1 MKTQLSKIYFFAVIA
16 LALSGFISSAIA
28 LGLGFIFTL
37 FFEHPFL
44 EKNQKSIHLL
54 LKISVVGLG
63 FGMALVETIQTSIS
77 SFGLTSFCIFSTVS
91 LGVILSRYLKL
102 DKSLGHLI
110 TSGTSICGGSA
121 IAAISP
127 IIKANTKT
135 ISMALGVVFFLNA
148 VALIIFP
155 YLGHFIGLSQ
165 HQFGLW
171 CAVAIHDTSSV
182 VGAALTFGEE
192 ALKIATTV
200 KLSRT
205 LWIIPMSI
213 FSMFLFKNSG
223 QKIKFPLFILFFL
236 VAILINSADILPV
249 VITTTIV
256 TISKHLL
263 VVTLFLVG
271 TTISI
276 SDLKTTGWKPM
287 IFASTL
293 WIFVSS
299 ISLCYI
305 LYFFK

>member
-1 MKTQLSKIYFFAVIA
+1 MKTHLSKIYFFAVIA
-16 LALSGFISSAIA
+16 LALAGQISSPMA
-28 LGLGFIFTL
+28 LGLGFVFTL
-37 FFEHPFL
+37 FFKHPFL
-44 EKNQKSIHLL
+44 EKSQKSINFL
-54 LKISVVGLG
+54 LKIAVIGLG

-77 SFGLTSFCIFSTVS
+77 SFGLTLFCVLLTVS
-91 LGVILSRYLKL
+91 FGLLLAKYLHL

-127 IIKANTKT
+127 IIKADTKT
-135 ISMALGVVFFLNA
+135 ITMALGVVFFLNA
-148 VALIIFP
+148 IALVIFP
-155 YLGHFIGLSQ
+155 YLGHFFGLNQ

-182 VGAALTFGEE
+182 VGAALSYGED

-213 FSMFLFKNSG
+213 VSMFLFKNSG
-223 QKIKFPLFILFFL
+223 QKIKFPLFILLFI
-236 VAILINSADILPV
+236 VAILIHSANLLPDTL
-249 VITTTIV
+249 TTSFV
-256 TISKHLL
+256 SISKHLL

-271 TTISI
+271 TTMSV

-287 IFASTL
+287 AFATTL
-293 WIFVSS
+293 WIFVSA

-305 LYFFK
+305 LYFSV

>member
-1 MKTQLSKIYFFAVIA
+1 MKTHLSKIYFFVVIA
-16 LALSGFISSAIA
+16 LALAGQISSPVA

-44 EKNQKSIHLL
+44 EKSQKSIHFL

-63 FGMALVETIQTSIS
+63 FGMALIETIQTSIS
-77 SFGLTSFCIFSTVS
+77 SFGLTLFCVFFTVS
-91 LGVILSRYLKL
+91 LGVLLARYLHL
-102 DKSLGHLI
+102 DKSLSHLI

-127 IIKANTKT
+127 IIKADTKT

-148 VALIIFP
+148 VALIVFP
-155 YLGHFIGLSQ
+155 YLGHFIGLNQ

-171 CAVAIHDTSSV
+171 CAVAVHDTSSV
-182 VGAALTFGEE
+182 VGAALSYGDE

-213 FSMFLFKNSG
+213 FSMFIFKNSG
-223 QKIKFPLFILFFL
+223 QKIKFPLFILLFL
-236 VAILINSADILPV
+236 VAILINSSNILPQAL
-249 VITTTIV
+249 TTTFV
-256 TISKHLL
+256 KISKHLL

-276 SDLKTTGWKPM
+276 KDLKTVGWKPM
-287 IFASTL
+287 AFATIL
-293 WIFVSS
+293 WVFVST
-299 ISLCYI
+299 ISLIYI
-305 LYFFK
+305 LNFSV